1 MANLITSLCSLKWR
15 KARQSGK
22 SREIVDYVVQAHSVL
37 IELPDLRPGPVT
49 NKTLGGL
56 VSICSESHDPDTVE
70 MVLTDPRMRKIIPS
84 MRSISSQSECCL
96 ENFWAEKISE
106 AQDSKEALQ
115 LLLSFPYFENY
126 VELARLELFALYAV
140 KPTLPTSVA
149 FLGSGPLPLTSMCLL
164 RALRDMQSFP
174 TATDPVVVNVDQDA
188 SALSAST
195 VLCEKLGDWS
205 QGMRFKCADA
215 ESTMDLREFEVVF
228 LAALVGV
235 NQYEKEEI
243 IMSVARRMTAGALLV
258 VRSAH
263 SLRTLLYPEVNLNT
277 ERLRGVLQVETV
289 THPFGKIVNSVIVAR
304 VK

>member
-243 IMSVARRMTAGALLV
+243 IMSVTRRMTAGALLV